1 MAHVAC
7 LLPTSLCLCD
17 TQLLLTSDYRLTLF
31 PSFSPLDSASLFLAL
46 LYDSLSRAGDI
57 TGSPHVLAGC
67 ELNNAAN
74 WEK

>member
-7 LLPTSLCLCD
+7 FLPLSAYATHNYFSLPITALLSLL
-17 TQLLLTSDYRLTLF
+17 